1 MELLKRACMDGVEP
15 TKALVLRIT
24 DDCCNEKAFFN
35 RQVEVE
41 RQKLQEGDGAEA
53 APEPAPK
60 GKALLGGK
68 RFQEAAEKPAESH
81 IKAAPVKAQAK
92 AERAKPKPAAEPAF
106 KQTPNRQRTA
116 KARASLQ
123 EPDIPDFVLAPGQ
136 RKGEAQDQ
144 ASAGTVLLVM
154 FLSLVI
160 VLGVVAWYWPWLEAA
175 YCLTPAGIGT
185 DGHLVQYP
193 YFPHVLAWGR
203 PWNKAAA
210 SYGYSLKFYILFFFR
225 VCYNYN
231 NRCRIPCFPFERRLV
246 Q

>member
-1 MELLKRACMDGVEP
+1 MAPDAEALRAILKQYIGPAYDRALRNTGEPEAAKEATRRAMELLKRACMDGVEP

-136 RKGEAQDQ
+136 RKGEARDQ

-160 VLGVVAWYWPWLEAA
+160 VLGVVGL
-175 YCLTPAGIGT
+175 
-185 DGHLVQYP
+185 
-193 YFPHVLAWGR
+193 VLALAGSGVL
-203 PWNKAAA
+203 PDA
-210 SYGYSLKFYILFFFR
+210 SGVLERMATWFNTHI
-225 VCYNYN
+225 
-231 NRCRIPCFPFERRLV
+231 FPMF
-246 Q
+246 

>member
-1 MELLKRACMDGVEP
+1 MAPDAEALRAILKQYIGPAYDRALRNTGEPEAAKEATRRAMELLKRACMDGVEP

-81 IKAAPVKAQAK
+81 IKAAPRPWRKAGANADHAK
-92 AERAKPKPAAEPAF
+92 NQGKPKPAAEPAF

-160 VLGVVAWYWPWLEAA
+160 VLGVVGL
-175 YCLTPAGIGT
+175 
-185 DGHLVQYP
+185 
-193 YFPHVLAWGR
+193 VLALAGSGVL
-203 PWNKAAA
+203 PDA
-210 SYGYSLKFYILFFFR
+210 SGVLERMATWFNTHI
-225 VCYNYN
+225 
-231 NRCRIPCFPFERRLV
+231 FPMF
-246 Q
+246 